1 MTRLDFSGRF
11 VRLLHRGGSRP
22 RRACYSS
29 AKGQVKPGAGAGKEV
44 LRAARD
50 DGAVGAGGREGERT
64 RSWQTVD
71 LNRSIES
78 GGLFSWTR
86 ATGCDG
92 IRPTR
97 RPPAM
102 KHPIKALA
110 CVLAILFGIGLA
122 VVPADAH
129 DPHSLVTSQKP
140 AQATPAANVPT
151 VPAPGISGQGMM
163 RFKVLYTSDL
173 LPEDAKKVLTSAHR
187 GFAVDRREGR
197 GETYFAL
204 PGAGILQISGDLKA
218 IRLIETPAEMKN
230 VRSEEHT
237 SELQSPCNLVCRLLL
252 EKKKKTGCSTCC
264 QRCTSRQRCQRL
276 HTRPRP

>member
-44 LRAARD
+44 LRPAGD

-64 RSWQTVD
+64 RSCQTVD
-71 LNRSIES
+71 LNRPIEP

-97 RPPAM
+97 RPSAM
-102 KHPIKALA
+102 RHSIKALA

-122 VVPADAH
+122 VVSADAH
-129 DPHSLVTSQKP
+129 DPRSLATSPKP
-140 AQATPAANVPT
+140 AQATPATNVPT
-151 VPAPGISGQGMM
+151 IPAPGISGQGLM

-173 LPEDAKKVLTSAHR
+173 LPEDAKKVLTSAHG

-204 PGAGILQISGDLKA
+204 PEIGRAS
-218 IRLIETPAEMKN
+218 
-230 VRSEEHT
+230 
-237 SELQSPCNLVCRLLL
+237 CR
-252 EKKKKTGCSTCC
+252 ERGEDWVVE
-264 QRCTSRQRCQRL
+264 REV
-276 HTRPRP
+276 